1 MTRKDDMHD
10 PPQSRGFDLRREE
23 RVESALALTFEDGS
37 RGMTRN
43 VSAAGLY
50 IETDQRLPLGGPLAF
65 MVDFVGRYERLG
77 DDFATVAQRLKSSAK
92 LLAGNTSEHAHY
104 SSYYTAESA
113 EIVRQIY
120 QRDIST
126 FQYSFESIGEP
137 A

>member
-1 MTRKDDMHD
+1 MEEAMTRKDDMHD

-65 MVDFVGRYERLG
+65 MVDFVGQPGGALRLRADAKILRVEERG
-77 DDFATVAQRLKSSAK
+77 GRW
-92 LLAGNTSEHAHY
+92 
-104 SSYYTAESA
+104 
-113 EIVRQIY
+113 
-120 QRDIST
+120 
-126 FQYSFESIGEP
+126 
-137 A
+137 